1 MPAVRY
7 MVDDVSESCEFY
19 VKYFGFEVENQFGPA
34 MAILHKDDLN
44 LWLAGPLS
52 SAGQPMSDG
61 TKPVPG
67 GWSRFVFE
75 TEDIDEMVATLRAKG
90 MKFKNE
96 ILRGGGRAQILCED
110 PSGNVIELM
119 QRENA

>member
-1 MPAVRY
+1 MATVRY
-7 MVDDVSESCEFY
+7 MVNDVSESCEFY
-19 VKYFGFEVENQFGPA
+19 VKHFGFEVENNFGA
-34 MAILHKDDLN
+34 MAILKKDDLN
-44 LWLAGPLS
+44 LWLAGPPS
-52 SAGQPMSDG
+52 SAGQPMPDG

-75 TEDIDEMVATLRAKG
+75 IENIDEMVTTLKGNG

-96 ILRGGGRAQILCED
+96 IIRSGGRAQILCED

-119 QRENA
+119 QRGNA

>member
-1 MPAVRY
+1 MATVRY
-7 MVDDVSESCEFY
+7 MVNDVSDSCEFY
-19 VKYFGFEVENQFGPA
+19 VKHFGFELENNFRP
-34 MAILHKDDLN
+34 MAILKKDDLN
-44 LWLAGPLS
+44 LWLAGPPS
-52 SAGQPMSDG
+52 SAGQPMLDG

-75 TEDIDEMVATLRAKG
+75 IEDIDATVATLKSQG

-110 PSGNVIELM
+110 PSGNLIDLM
-119 QRENA
+119 QRDTK

>member
-1 MPAVRY
+1 MATVRY
-7 MVDDVSESCEFY
+7 MVKDVSESCEFY
-19 VKYFGFEVENQFGPA
+19 AKYFGFEVEAQYGEG
-34 MAILHKDDLN
+34 MAILNKDDLT

-75 TEDIDEMVATLRAKG
+75 IEDIEAMVTTLKGNG

-96 ILRGGGRAQILCED
+96 IIRGGGRAQILCED

-119 QRENA
+119 QRANA

>member
-1 MPAVRY
+1 MATVRY
-7 MVDDVSESCEFY
+7 MVNDVSESCEFY

-34 MAILHKDDLN
+34 MAILKKDDLN
-44 LWLAGPLS
+44 LWLAGPPS

-75 TEDIDEMVATLRAKG
+75 TEDIDGMVAALRDKG

-96 ILRGGGRAQILCED
+96 ILRLGGRAQILCED

-119 QRENA
+119 QRDGP